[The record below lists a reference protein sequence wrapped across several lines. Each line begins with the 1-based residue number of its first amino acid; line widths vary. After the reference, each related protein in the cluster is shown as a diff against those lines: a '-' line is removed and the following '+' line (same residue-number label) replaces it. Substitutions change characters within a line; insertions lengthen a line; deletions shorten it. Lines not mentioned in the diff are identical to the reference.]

1 MSIQIIPVKI
11 KEDIQPSDDIIAL
24 ILSSSKSSI
33 DDGDVIVISQKII
46 SKKEGRVVNLN
57 SVIPSELSVGISSA
71 YELSLIHI

>member
-11 KEDIQPSDDIIAL
+11 KEDIQPSDDIVAL

-46 SKKEGRVVNLN
+46 SKKEV
-57 SVIPSELSVGISSA
+57 
-71 YELSLIHI
+71 